1 MAMQQN
7 KKFGAKQGAQKLQY
21 GGPQLPRRA
30 LKVIFARK
38 KYQKKLDGTKAEQD
52 GLLRMRRLP
61 GHNKETKTRSSK
73 SSSNIILGVEIDGF

>member
-38 KYQKKLDGTKAEQD
+38 KYQKKIGRNE
-52 GLLRMRRLP
+52 G
-61 GHNKETKTRSSK
+61 
-73 SSSNIILGVEIDGF
+73 